1 MIACDT
7 SVLSYFFRRAAGIEN
22 GISDTVA
29 GLIEADQLALFGI
42 VRQELLSGI
51 KLPEHFDRI
60 DQATRALPLFLAEE
74 EDHTTAAHF
83 FNACRARGI
92 EGSPV
97 DFLICAMS
105 VRRKFP
111 IYTTDPDFSLY
122 EPIIP
127 IELHH
132 PNE

>member
-7 SVLSYFFRRAAGIEN
+7 SALSHFFRRSAGNEH
-22 GISDTVA
+22 GISETVA
-29 GLIEADQLALFGI
+29 DLIEADRLALFGI

-51 KLPEHFDRI
+51 KFPEHSDRI
-60 DQATRALPLFLAEE
+60 EQATRALPLFLAEE
-74 EDHTTAAHF
+74 EDHTTAAQF
-83 FNACRARGI
+83 FNACRAKGI
-92 EGSPV
+92 QGSPV

-127 IELHH
+127 IELYH
-132 PNE
+132 PPI